1 MEPSK
6 KNGKKS
12 NINSTPEIFS
22 ESDSQLTADLTEL
35 EPELTSAPPEAL
47 TQELTQ
53 ELTPTLTPFTQVC
66 QDLGISRETG
76 YKRMEFLKIKPWKVK
91 GKSLLDSVQVGH
103 MNGLHQYYKEQGKLD
118 GYPVPERTG
127 PWEEEPEPT
136 PAPAQSTPT
145 EVPQSSA
152 LTTTDSSIPALPEE
166 SEEESLSLEFS
177 GQELIE
183 NLMQEKAEI
192 QTNSDLEE
200 VDSDSQD
207 RAAKRII
214 AGETLVLFY
223 EATENFTK
231 PGLKNKVDTHR
242 ARCNA
247 ARKQGKG
254 GMQDFLNQKVSQI
267 LQKTGTSG

>member
-6 KNGKKS
+6 KNAKKS

-22 ESDSQLTADLTEL
+22 EPDSPLTADLTEV
-35 EPELTSAPPEAL
+35 EPDLTNSSPETLTEELTE
-47 TQELTQ
+47 

-66 QDLGISRETG
+66 QNIGISRETG

-91 GKSLLDSVQVGH
+91 GKSFLDSAQVGH
-103 MNGLHQYYKEQGKLD
+103 MNGLQEYYKEQGKLE
-118 GYPVPERTG
+118 GYPIPERTG
-127 PWEEEPEPT
+127 PWDEEPEPT
-136 PAPAQSTPT
+136 PAPAQNTPT
-145 EVPQSSA
+145 EVSQNSA
-152 LTTTDSSIPALPEE
+152 LATTDSSIPALPEE

-214 AGETLVLFY
+214 AGETLTLFY

-231 PGLKNKVDTHR
+231 PGLKDVVTTHR

-247 ARKQGKG
+247 VRKQGKG
-254 GMQDFLNQKVSQI
+254 GMQDFLKQKVSQI

>member
-1 MEPSK
+1 MEPIK

-12 NINSTPEIFS
+12 NINSTQEIFS
-22 ESDSQLTADLTEL
+22 ESDSQLTADLTEV
-35 EPELTSAPPEAL
+35 EPELTSSPPEPL
-47 TQELTQ
+47 TPNLTE

-91 GKSLLDSVQVGH
+91 GKSLLDLAQVGH
-103 MNGLHQYYKEQGKLD
+103 MNGLQEYYKEQGKLD
-118 GYPVPERTG
+118 GYPVPERSG

-136 PAPAQSTPT
+136 PAPVQNTPT
-145 EVPQSSA
+145 EVSQNSA
-152 LTTTDSSIPALPEE
+152 LATTDSSITALPEE

-183 NLMQEKAEI
+183 NLMVEKAANQE
-192 QTNSDLEE
+192 NADLEE
-200 VDSDSQD
+200 VDSESQD

-214 AGETLVLFY
+214 AGETLTLLY
-223 EATENFTK
+223 ETTENFSK
-231 PGLKNKVDTHR
+231 PGLKDAVDTHR
-242 ARCNA
+242 ARCSA
-247 ARKQGKG
+247 ARKKGKRG
-254 GMQDFLNQKVSQI
+254 VEGFLKQKVSQI